1 MNYSDYKAIDGTM
14 FEKFDVSSA
23 AKLAQNIQKIND
35 LNVFPIPDGDTGDN
49 MYRTISGGV
58 SEMTKEPDASLG
70 KKAHAL
76 SGGML
81 LSARGTSGVIL
92 SQIFSGMCA
101 ELEKFDTATLND
113 LTGAFR
119 MGVKRAYETVVE
131 PVEGTILTVAR
142 ESVGDDVISSFNDN
156 TTLGEYASRI
166 LERMR
171 QSLANT
177 PELLAVLKEA
187 GVIDSGGAGL
197 YYIAEGAIEAIN
209 GNAAQAPLAETA
221 ATAEADL
228 SKFTEDS
235 VFEYGYCTEFLLRL
249 MRSKVDVDAFD
260 ENVITDYLSTIG
272 DSIVA
277 FKDGSIVKVHVHT
290 MTPSKALEF
299 CQKYGEFLTVKIEN
313 MMLQHNEQVEKKKE
327 SADTLPTAERKRIK
341 YATCVVTSGS
351 GIAEAFKEMGA
362 DRIIDGGQGKN
373 PSINDFI
380 EAFDKMN
387 AENIFVFPN
396 NSNILMAAEQA
407 AKIYEK
413 SAVFVIPSK
422 NLGQAYASLEM
433 LDYSFDT
440 PELVMDNFISNMEY
454 AETGT
459 VCRAIRNYESASV
472 AVKSDDYIGF
482 TSKKILSS
490 NADKV
495 AALDELCEKLSIS
508 DREIATVIFGAEA
521 TESDRERVRAL
532 FAEKYS
538 DKEYYEI
545 DGNQEIYDF
554 IIILE

>member
-14 FEKFDVSSA
+14 FEKFVVSGA

-58 SEMTKEPDASLG
+58 SEMTKESDASLG

-81 LSARGTSGVIL
+81 LSARGNSGVIL

-119 MGVKRAYETVVE
+119 TGVKRAYETVVE

-156 TTLGEYASRI
+156 TRLGEYASRI

-249 MRSKVDVDAFD
+249 MRSKVDIDAFD
-260 ENVITDYLSTIG
+260 ENVITDYLGTIG

-313 MMLQHNEQVEKKKE
+313 MMLQHNEQVERKK
-327 SADTLPTAERKRIK
+327 
-341 YATCVVTSGS
+341 
-351 GIAEAFKEMGA
+351 
-362 DRIIDGGQGKN
+362 
-373 PSINDFI
+373 
-380 EAFDKMN
+380 
-387 AENIFVFPN
+387 
-396 NSNILMAAEQA
+396 
-407 AKIYEK
+407 
-413 SAVFVIPSK
+413 
-422 NLGQAYASLEM
+422 
-433 LDYSFDT
+433 
-440 PELVMDNFISNMEY
+440 
-454 AETGT
+454 
-459 VCRAIRNYESASV
+459 
-472 AVKSDDYIGF
+472 
-482 TSKKILSS
+482 
-490 NADKV
+490 
-495 AALDELCEKLSIS
+495 
-508 DREIATVIFGAEA
+508 
-521 TESDRERVRAL
+521 
-532 FAEKYS
+532 
-538 DKEYYEI
+538 
-545 DGNQEIYDF
+545 
-554 IIILE
+554 